1 MINHSVIESDVS
13 EAVHFAVAHQEVMER
28 RKQSA
33 NVFGIASEADHNLKI
48 VRQSKI
54 TVAPLPATESL

>member
-1 MINHSVIESDVS
+1 M
-13 EAVHFAVAHQEVMER
+13 EVMER